1 MKGHRKVKT
10 LTTLTANMEEEFDVS
25 AIALADDIEFE
36 TQFMMSG
43 EDTAILNYEIA
54 LSKAQ
59 LAALAKRTDIIAV
72 QYSGDEQ
79 HFYDT
84 LFNEK
89 AIFFAKA
96 ELRSNIYCT
105 NDDISN
111 STARI
116 LLETDADNPWS
127 MCCSWEAILSD
138 EEGKRLVQMIRDKT
152 KEISLEQLIH
162 YSKQA
167 SLDDIAVRN
176 EHNGTQNITDFA
188 FDKLSNITKANDKC
202 TFYLDTSVK
211 REHEVWENLRNRC
224 LWQSNADNY
233 NESISSVAL
242 ISTVT
247 EDNIELVLEE
257 RTSNGEQALNIPIT
271 QEEKAMLKELS
282 LELSAKEQKSSEAT
296 GRKSRRSADIER

>member
-10 LTTLTANMEEEFDVS
+10 LTTLKANREEEFDVS

-43 EDTAILNYEIA
+43 ENTAILNYEIA

-89 AIFFAKA
+89 ANFFAKA

-138 EEGKRLVQMIRDKT
+138 EEEKCLVQMMKDKSR
-152 KEISLEQLIH
+152 EISLEQLIH

-188 FDKLSNITKANDKC
+188 FAKLSNITKTNDKC
-202 TFYLDTSVK
+202 TFYLDTSVEQ
-211 REHEVWENLRNRC
+211 EHEVWENLRNRC

-233 NESISSVAL
+233 SESISSVAL
-242 ISTVT
+242 ISTIT